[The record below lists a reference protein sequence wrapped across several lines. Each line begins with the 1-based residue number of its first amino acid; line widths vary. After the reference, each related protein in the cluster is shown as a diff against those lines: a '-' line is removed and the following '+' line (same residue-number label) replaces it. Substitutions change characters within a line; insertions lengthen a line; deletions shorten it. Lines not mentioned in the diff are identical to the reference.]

1 MQDVADSFYDDS
13 NQTKKS
19 FNYKEDKLQLPCARG
34 KEMLANA
41 HLYPIDETEDFHDPF
56 SDLSLFLSKQIKSE
70 VQRNGSTKQW
80 SQKIEKDLLQKILP
94 EFKVKFP
101 KYRLGVSA
109 IKKVWEKVSY
119 YYGKVQLQQEAI
131 KSDGKLNIEYMI
143 KENLRG
149 VQNIKP
155 SLDMP
160 EYNTAHQLAIKMSE
174 CIATLDGVRPR
185 LDHLTKTIWAAQKHL
200 LKNLPTSASKSAFE
214 EYDNI
219 DKLIVRMLLEKT
231 AYHPTLCKTD
241 LADSIKE
248 ELLILRDLVKETPKE
263 SLYQNIAKIIA
274 KRFYKNTSLFHL
286 LSQEEKNTIYDF
298 VEKQMHI
305 VASDVSISD
314 ETIVLETMQRILAL
328 YPLAHCLPKNL
339 DIDQIKQTIE
349 YVYDIN
355 TQQQPFPSS
364 FLDQGLVAF
373 IHAEMHFYKRKQ
385 LFDDYEEVE
394 ENILTTILDAVNLPL
409 WQESYQEELE
419 IFIWKHFDTRMPL
432 QGALLETLENEIAN
446 ALLDFPNTSF
456 RNAIYHIMEFFKKTK
471 NLLVKK
477 DAEEEDFLWEDIDHK
492 IELWTVQND
501 MLCRWIHF
509 DPNTPLLSLITNYFE
524 SNSSKLNALS
534 HYEIVDEIYKQFKI
548 SNQQPILDDRHLKI
562 RVWILYKY
570 FWYHNQTDGEESSL
584 DRFIKW
590 HLKDIQSTHSEL
602 EEEDQITILE
612 KRLITLLPLTPFSRK
627 KLERIA
633 KLTA

>member
-1 MQDVADSFYDDS
+1 MQDVADSFYDDNS
-13 NQTKKS
+13 QGNNS
-19 FNYKEDKLQLPCARG
+19 SSLDKEKLELPKLKG
-34 KEMLANA
+34 KELLTKA

-70 VQRNGSTKQW
+70 VQRNGSSKQW
-80 SQKIEKDLLQKILP
+80 SQKIEKDLLKKILP

-109 IKKVWEKVSY
+109 VKKVWEKVSY
-119 YYGKVQLQQEAI
+119 YYGKVQTQKEAI

-149 VQNIKP
+149 CQTLKP
-155 SLDMP
+155 SFDMP

-185 LDHLTKTIWAAQKHL
+185 LDHLTKTIWAAQKHM
-200 LKNLPTSASKSAFE
+200 LKSLPTNASKNAFE

-231 AYHPTLCKTD
+231 AENHATCKID
-241 LADSIKE
+241 LAESIKNQFHM
-248 ELLILRDLVKETPKE
+248 IRDLVKDTPKE
-263 SLYQNIAKIIA
+263 NLYQNIAKVIA
-274 KRFYKNTSLFHL
+274 KKFYKNTSMYHL
-286 LSQEEKNTIYDF
+286 LNQDEKDTIYNF
-298 VEKQMHI
+298 IQKQIKI
-305 VASDVSISD
+305 VASDASMTD
-314 ETIVLETMQRILAL
+314 ETVVIETMQRVLAL
-328 YPLAHCLPKNL
+328 YPLAHCLPRNL
-339 DIDQIKQTIE
+339 DLETVKQTID
-349 YVYDIN
+349 YVYDMN
-355 TQQQPFPSS
+355 TQTKPFPVS

-385 LFDDYEEVE
+385 LFDDYEEVQK
-394 ENILTTILDAVNLPL
+394 NILETITDARSLPL

-419 IFIWKHFDTRMPL
+419 IFIWEHFDSKAPL
-432 QGALLETLENEIAN
+432 SEEESATLENEIAN
-446 ALLDFPNTSF
+446 VLLDFPNTSF
-456 RNAIYHIMEFFKKTK
+456 RNAIYHVMDFFKKTK
-471 NLLVKK
+471 DLLVKK
-477 DAEEEDFLWEDIDHK
+477 ESDEQEFLWDDIHHK

-509 DPNTPLLSLITNYFE
+509 DPNTPLLKLISSYFE
-524 SNSSKLNALS
+524 KNEDADKKN
-534 HYEIVDEIYKQFKI
+534 HQEIVDTIFTSFRD
-548 SNQQPILDDRHLKI
+548 SNPSAIIDESLLKA

-570 FWYHNQTDGEESSL
+570 FWYHHQADGEESSL

-590 HLKDIQSTHSEL
+590 HLKDIFYTHSEL
-602 EEEDQITILE
+602 DLEAQITILE

-627 KLERIA
+627 KIERMVKA
-633 KLTA
+633 CA